1 MSLRRYRAHVR
12 SSVVA
17 LAIVALAAAVA
28 AGTSGAASARTLT
41 YGANSTITPQ
51 VSSNWSGYAIFSSDE
66 TTPANFSDVTG
77 TWVQPKSTCTV
88 GRQSSS
94 AFWVGIGGYDLNSN
108 ALEQLGTGS
117 DCNGNTTKPTYYAW
131 WEIVPA
137 ASVQIPFPVKA
148 GDTLTAAVVVNGQQV
163 TLYLKDVTRRWR
175 FSKTVTTSQQLDT
188 SSAEWVA
195 EAPSDCSS
203 FGRCRVVPLT
213 NFGTVTFTKI
223 AATGNGHPGT
233 ITDPAW
239 TSTPI
244 ELIAGGGH
252 SSFFGGNTDAE
263 SGIGAVPGDVSADGR
278 TFSVS
283 WQQNLTPPQ

>member
-1 MSLRRYRAHVR
+1 MRTYI
-12 SSVVA
+12 VA
-17 LAIVALAAAVA
+17 LAIVALGAAAA
-28 AGTSGAASARTLT
+28 AGTSGAATSTLT

-66 TTPANFSDVTG
+66 TTPIDFSDVTG

-94 AFWVGIGGYDLNSN
+94 AFWVGIGGYDLSSN

-117 DCNGNTTKPTYYAW
+117 DCNGNTTTPTYYAW

-137 ASVQIPFPVKA
+137 ASVQIPLKVKA

-163 TLYLKDVTRRWR
+163 TLYLKNVTRKWR
-175 FSKTVTTSQQLDT
+175 FSKTITTTQELDT
-188 SSAEWVA
+188 SSAEWIA

-203 FGRCRVVPLT
+203 IGRCRVVPLT
-213 NFGTVTFTKI
+213 NFGTVTFSKI
-223 AATGNGHPGT
+223 AATGNSHAGT

-239 TSTPI
+239 TSSPI
-244 ELIAGGGH
+244 ELIASGGRSG
-252 SSFFGGNTDAE
+252 FFGQNTDSE
-263 SGIGAVPGDVSADGR
+263 SGVGAVPGDVSTDGR
-278 TFSVS
+278 AFSVS